1 MADPAIALTP
11 GEISAYYA
19 ARVPHLNQRRL
30 GEWRCA
36 CPIHNGKN
44 DSFAVEPATGQWF
57 CHSTCGRG
65 GDILELEKALT
76 GGNFPNQK
84 AKVFRIV
91 GRIEPEYRHSTAPAN
106 GNSAGTAPA
115 KPTKP
120 AIGGNWREVARYPYM
135 DQRGQLL
142 FEVIRYLKPD
152 ATKPSVKYG
161 RAELR
166 RRAPRTPSG
175 PAKLRPA
182 VSLWGSMPASTFSIL
197 RRRAETENPPGGAWR
212 TIRAM
217 MAHSTASA
225 IARVFRIVYRRSWT
239 RKPFI
244 FPKEKKTF
252 TRWNRGDS

>member
-1 MADPAIALTP
+1 MADPAIAFTP

-19 ARVPHLNQRRL
+19 ARVPHLNQRRP

-44 DSFAVEPATGQWF
+44 DSFAVEPATGRWF
-57 CHSTCGRG
+57 CHSSCGRG

-91 GRIEPEYRHSTAPAN
+91 GRIEPEYRHSTAPTN

-115 KPTKP
+115 KPTNP

-135 DQRGQLL
+135 DQKGQYL

-152 ATKPSVKYG
+152 GTKTFSQV
-161 RAELR
+161 R
-166 RRAPRTPSG
+166 PSG
-175 PAKLRPA
+175 VETAGTTDPERTGEVEAGGIVVGLDAGKYLLDPEAARKRKTH
-182 VSLWGSMPASTFSIL
+182 LET
-197 RRRAETENPPGGAWR
+197 RRGRYER
-212 TIRAM
+212 
-217 MAHSTASA
+217 
-225 IARVFRIVYRRSWT
+225 
-239 RKPFI
+239 
-244 FPKEKKTF
+244 
-252 TRWNRGDS
+252 